1 LSQKTAPLYLPFPF
15 VSYRFLSSF
24 KFKKESILSSSTSL
38 GLDSEIKS
46 MRDKLDLVNGEKKL
60 LDDSIRRLK
69 NNLDFSRSEI
79 DKLENE
85 NLRLKE
91 VITKMR
97 SDKEKIEEEKGR
109 LSEEMTTLKRENM
122 ERMRKVSE
130 LDARTRNTVDRVN
143 QGKFQTTERIYFI

>member
-1 LSQKTAPLYLPFPF
+1 M
-15 VSYRFLSSF
+15 
-24 KFKKESILSSSTSL
+24 SSSISS
-38 GLDSEIKS
+38 GLDSEMKS
-46 MRDKLDLVNGEKKL
+46 IRDKLDLVNEEKKL
-60 LDDSIRRLK
+60 LDDSNRRLK

-97 SDKEKIEEEKGR
+97 SDKEKIEEEKVR
-109 LSEEMTTLKRENM
+109 LSEEMVTLKRENM

-130 LDARTRNTVDRVN
+130 LDAQQRNTVDRLN
-143 QGKFQTTERIYFI
+143 QGKFQTTERI